1 MKPRRPPLSLLGKR
15 AFGADARHGRR
26 ARHGVFE
33 RAFMLPVSPA
43 ARRQLRFGL
52 VRRRGRN
59 RDYTDRDEQHVYKQ
73 VAHFPQLYSRLAC

>member
-1 MKPRRPPLSLLGKR
+1 
-15 AFGADARHGRR
+15 
-26 ARHGVFE
+26 
-33 RAFMLPVSPA
+33 MLPVSPA